1 MHRAVPSIHHSSRLT
16 AVNEI
21 GRKSAGSTPPGG
33 FAPVPGGV
41 VPGAVVGVT
50 VEVVG
55 VVEVV
60 EDVEDVGAPVV
71 DVELLEAAGELL
83 QAALVRASAAT
94 ATPISEGARRSRR
107 LMRTSLRTSP
117 GCTAARGSRQ
127 QETLI
132 TSQTSRQPSS
142 LHGPAP
148 VRHDLRAARTARAR
162 RWRGYSPANSS
173 LSTAA
178 PECSRCDW
186 LRRRC
191 WHWRGW
197 RPRKTVRS
205 LYGRKAFPD
214 AGELARE
221 SFELLEVESGQGC
234 ETLVTL
240 LAELQPDDTVVVL
253 VPRALHQ
260 TGSICSVDESDRA
273 VVTKEEVVGHLAD
286 GRTTRVIVTAY
297 GEHQLVLG
305 WSQTGGASLQLAP
318 SLEVAKAG
326 PQPEQA
332 GVHGVGQNH
341 IAHDIIVSR

>member
-1 MHRAVPSIHHSSRLT
+1 M
-16 AVNEI
+16 
-21 GRKSAGSTPPGG
+21 
-33 FAPVPGGV
+33 
-41 VPGAVVGVT
+41 
-50 VEVVG
+50 
-55 VVEVV
+55 
-60 EDVEDVGAPVV
+60 
-71 DVELLEAAGELL
+71 
-83 QAALVRASAAT
+83 
-94 ATPISEGARRSRR
+94 
-107 LMRTSLRTSP
+107 
-117 GCTAARGSRQ
+117 
-127 QETLI
+127 
-132 TSQTSRQPSS
+132 
-142 LHGPAP
+142 
-148 VRHDLRAARTARAR
+148 
-162 RWRGYSPANSS
+162 
-173 LSTAA
+173 
-178 PECSRCDW
+178 
-186 LRRRC
+186 
-191 WHWRGW
+191 
-197 RPRKTVRS
+197 RS